1 MNLTLGIDYPCGLRD
16 ARNAAKVIFGYR
28 AMFMVGEIEFIGDV
42 CTANRDKHSGPN
54 HCLKCKDMGREAA
67 LFMAM
72 IARSLLLP
80 KPSI

>member
-1 MNLTLGIDYPCGLRD
+1 
-16 ARNAAKVIFGYR
+16 
-28 AMFMVGEIEFIGDV
+28 MFMVGEIEFIGDV